1 MEEIYDSNRFNKLEM
16 LTWEQQPPNIKIDYD
31 KVKIYFERIVK
42 ATDIY
47 EQNAGGGTAGRNR
60 YDSANQMADYG
71 DDIREYIHQL
81 VSVSAVS
88 ATDAAANVQT
98 KEKLSTVKAEIKKLT
113 AIIAAMATKL
123 TNNENKDPNAGEA
136 TGDSKT

>member
-1 MEEIYDSNRFNKLEM
+1 M

-31 KVKIYFERIVK
+31 MVKIYFERIVK

-71 DDIREYIHQL
+71 DDIQEYIQQL
-81 VSVSAVS
+81 VSTGAVS

-113 AIIAAMATKL
+113 ATIAAMATKL